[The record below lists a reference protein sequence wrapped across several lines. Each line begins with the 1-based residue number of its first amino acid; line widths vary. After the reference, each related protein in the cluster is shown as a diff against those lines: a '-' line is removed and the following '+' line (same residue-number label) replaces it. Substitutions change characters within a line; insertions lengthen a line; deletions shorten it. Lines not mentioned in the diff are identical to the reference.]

1 MTAAA
6 VAAACTLYASSAFAL
21 GFQFKITNQT
31 SQSDG
36 DHAELVLQA
45 EDFVKK
51 GKVVIKSKTA
61 KNRTVKLGKMNP
73 GALKTIKLKAPKG
86 SHVFSVSVE
95 AVGVDDVEVT
105 IPLDFKT
112 TRVDPV
118 KIEVDKDGVDTG
130 AGVIPFLGTFGA
142 FIKMSI
148 DRVRAQS
155 LLEVGAWGPIAGFV
169 VTVPVLLAGMWL
181 SEIRPLPEDP
191 GEAIRLGDTLLL
203 LLGEWLFFPD
213 IPAVSYTH
221 LRAHET

>member
-130 AGVIPFLGTFGA
+130 AGVIPFRSNRPLDRIEMIVVDEEGA
-142 FIKMSI
+142 DASEHS
-148 DRVRAQS
+148 QS
-155 LLEVGAWGPIAGFV
+155 LSLIH
-169 VTVPVLLAGMWL
+169 
-181 SEIRPLPEDP
+181 I
-191 GEAIRLGDTLLL
+191 
-203 LLGEWLFFPD
+203 
-213 IPAVSYTH
+213 
-221 LRAHET
+221 